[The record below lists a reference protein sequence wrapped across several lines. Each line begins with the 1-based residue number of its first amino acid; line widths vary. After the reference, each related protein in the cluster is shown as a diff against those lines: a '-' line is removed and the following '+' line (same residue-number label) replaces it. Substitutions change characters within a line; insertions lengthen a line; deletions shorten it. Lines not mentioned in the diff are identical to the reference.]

1 MVNSSKAP
9 PTVLDTIQRTI
20 GASAK
25 HCVIATVCLVVLK
38 IDSILPTYYV
48 VVAMGNA
55 VLSKVLKKIIR
66 EPRPTSS
73 PKKGHGMPSSHAQS
87 IYYFAALLCFKII
100 VLLTGEPP
108 ISGRVFVLGLAGLL
122 GIVFYSYYA
131 W

>member
-1 MVNSSKAP
+1 MVSSKPAP
-9 PTVLDTIQRTI
+9 TTLDAIQHSI
-20 GASAK
+20 GSSAK
-25 HCVIATVCLVVLK
+25 HCVIAAVCVVILK

-48 VVAMGNA
+48 LGAMGNA

-66 EPRPTSS
+66 EPRPANS

-87 IYYFAALLCFKII
+87 IYYFAALLCYKI
-100 VLLTGEPP
+100 VALLLVGEPP
-108 ISGRVFVLGLAGLL
+108 VSGRGLVLGLAALV

>member
-1 MVNSSKAP
+1 MVSSKAS

-25 HCVIATVCLVVLK
+25 HCVIAAVCIVVLN

-48 VVAMGNA
+48 VAAMGNA

-66 EPRPTSS
+66 EPRPANS

-87 IYYFAALLCFKII
+87 IYYFAALLCYKII
-100 VLLTGEPP
+100 ALLVGEPP
-108 ISGRVFVLGLAGLL
+108 VSGRMFALGLVGLL